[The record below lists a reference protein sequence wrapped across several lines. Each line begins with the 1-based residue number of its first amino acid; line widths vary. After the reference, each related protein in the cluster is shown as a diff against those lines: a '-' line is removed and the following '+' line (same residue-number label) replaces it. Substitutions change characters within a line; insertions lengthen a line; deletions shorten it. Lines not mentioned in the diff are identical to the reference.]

1 MQNKLL
7 EDNIGE
13 SQDNFVPGDEFL
25 DKTPKAQYMKEITDK
40 LDFIKIKNSALQRI
54 LLREWTYKPQNGMK
68 YFKRNS
74 W

>member
-54 LLREWTYKPQNGMK
+54 LLRE
-68 YFKRNS
+68 
-74 W
+74 

>member
-40 LDFIKIKNSALQRI
+40 LDFIKIKNFCSV
-54 LLREWTYKPQNGMK
+54 TVS
-68 YFKRNS
+68 FKRIRR
-74 W
+74 